1 MEETRAGDAAGTKAW
16 RQEKSGPLGTLKVS
30 PAYPVWGLAWPPRSS
45 IVLEFSYSQ
54 GPQGWTGPVLSLPD
68 VFIADLP
75 YFLPSIGWDGLV
87 QRTPCANQKEGQ
99 IPLFALSPTMPGR
112 SGWLNPWPGGK
123 PAGLRLGPQKVGE
136 GAEEAQAGE
145 KGWPPPGDRDW
156 DS

>member
-1 MEETRAGDAAGTKAW
+1 MEAGEV
-16 RQEKSGPLGTLKVS
+16 RPSGDPQSLPCLSCLGTCLASEVQYC
-30 PAYPVWGLAWPPRSS
+30 PAIS
-45 IVLEFSYSQ
+45 EFSYSQ